1 MDIKVKMGKGCFY
14 RNDVWFSAAYQKLTI
29 SARDLL
35 QCLWTEI
42 KKREIK
48 KEWKEFDNGEL
59 SFTEGEYK
67 QLTGRCSATYLN
79 ARNLLI
85 EVGFIE
91 ITHRGGFCRGDRAMY
106 KILFGIKKMLPSQEK
121 WRRYPEENWANKIP
135 KSKGLTIGKDTRW
148 KKGESGRKLISH
160 PKRLDPKV

>member
-1 MDIKVKMGKGCFY
+1 MDIKVKMEKGCYY
-14 RNDVWFSAAYQKLTI
+14 RNDVWFSPAYQKLTI

-35 QCLWTEI
+35 QCFWTEI

-48 KEWKEFDNGEL
+48 KEWKEFENGNL
-59 SFTEGEYK
+59 SFTVGEYK
-67 QLTGRCSATYLN
+67 QLTGRCPSTYLN
-79 ARNLLI
+79 ARDLLI

-91 ITHRGGFCRGDRAMY
+91 ITHRGGSCRGDRAKY
-106 KILFGIKKMLPSQEK
+106 KILFGIKNMSPSQEK
-121 WRRYPEENWANKIP
+121 WRRYPEENWAKDIP

-148 KKGESGRKLISH
+148 EKGQCGRKLISH

>member
-1 MDIKVKMGKGCFY
+1 MDYRVKMDKGCFY
-14 RNDVWFSAAYQKLTI
+14 RNDVWFSPTYQRLTN

-42 KKREIK
+42 IKREIR
-48 KEWKEFDNGEL
+48 KEWKEFKNGNL

-67 QLTGRCSATYLN
+67 QLTGKCSATFLN

-91 ITHRGGFCRGDRAMY
+91 ITHRGGSCRGDRAMY
-106 KILFGIKKMLPSQEK
+106 KILFGIKNMPPSKEK
-121 WRRYPEENWANKIP
+121 WRRYPKENWADEIP
-135 KSKGLTIGKDTRW
+135 KSKGLTIGKKTQW
-148 KKGESGRKLISH
+148 KKGQSGRKVISH
-160 PKRLDPKV
+160 PIEVDPKV